1 MNGAPKAEVLSLP
14 VDRTWTPQEVSR
26 FLGVPVATLHQ
37 WRYLGTGP
45 RAAKVGRHLRYL
57 PADVLAWFREQQ
69 EAA

>member
-1 MNGAPKAEVLSLP
+1 MNTDAEPTALP
-14 VDRTWTPQEVSR
+14 LPWDRTWSVEEVSY

-45 RAAKVGRHLRYL
+45 KAARAGRRLRYL
-57 PADVLAWFREQQ
+57 PADVLDWFRQQQ